1 MASCVDTV
9 LLPDDKTVD
18 EDFWQSKSDVS
29 MMVNGA
35 YSKMTGADVIS
46 KLIVWG
52 GFRSDELL
60 LVSNINDGTR
70 NSLLEIE
77 EVNIETTNAFSAWAP
92 IYSVINNCNIVLQKA
107 EPVMSIDPN
116 YTNGDYETDRSQM
129 LALRALCYFYLVRTF
144 RDVPYTTTAYMNSS
158 QDMTIRQLSPDSVL
172 VNCIAD
178 LEEAEKNALSA
189 AASGWQR
196 VGWINK
202 EAIHSILADIY
213 LWRASVM
220 HNPEDYKKCV
230 EYCDKVIESKRANHV
245 QGPMETV
252 VKEYPL
258 YDAGEAYNEIFINMN
273 SEESIFELQSG
284 NNSGLCSYYFKY
296 KDNNSTTGY
305 LQASSIFGATGTSNV
320 YASGNDFRYWMNTFD
335 VGSGA
340 ASFDVRKMIGQNMYT
355 ALPTKGIAREARQYG
370 NFRQNFI
377 IYRLTDIMLMKAEA
391 MTQLAADKADP
402 ILRSAFNIV
411 QYVNN
416 RSYDDAAKS
425 DSLKW
430 NTYADVQRME
440 ELILAERLRELCFEG
455 KRWYD
460 LLRYNYRHVEG
471 VDYTTTL
478 ADMEAAGTPLP
489 KNHNAMLDLIG
500 RKYTEGAAARKAKMR
515 SEANLYMPI
524 PRTDTDVCDWL
535 KQNPAYSDNDQFTQ
549 ND

>member
-1 MASCVDTV
+1 
-9 LLPDDKTVD
+9 
-18 EDFWQSKSDVS
+18 
-29 MMVNGA
+29 
-35 YSKMTGADVIS
+35 
-46 KLIVWG
+46 
-52 GFRSDELL
+52 
-60 LVSNINDGTR
+60 
-70 NSLLEIE
+70 
-77 EVNIETTNAFSAWAP
+77 
-92 IYSVINNCNIVLQKA
+92 
-107 EPVMSIDPN
+107 
-116 YTNGDYETDRSQM
+116 
-129 LALRALCYFYLVRTF
+129 
-144 RDVPYTTTAYMNSS
+144 
-158 QDMTIRQLSPDSVL
+158 
-172 VNCIAD
+172 
-178 LEEAEKNALSA
+178 
-189 AASGWQR
+189 
-196 VGWINK
+196 
-202 EAIHSILADIY
+202 
-213 LWRASVM
+213 
-220 HNPEDYKKCV
+220 
-230 EYCDKVIESKRANHV
+230 
-245 QGPMETV
+245 
-252 VKEYPL
+252 
-258 YDAGEAYNEIFINMN
+258 
-273 SEESIFELQSG
+273 
-284 NNSGLCSYYFKY
+284 
-296 KDNNSTTGY
+296 
-305 LQASSIFGATGTSNV
+305 
-320 YASGNDFRYWMNTFD
+320 MNTFD

-340 ASFDVRKMIGQNMYT
+340 AAYDIRKMVGQNMT
-355 ALPTKGIAREARQYG
+355 MQLPTAGIKREARQYG